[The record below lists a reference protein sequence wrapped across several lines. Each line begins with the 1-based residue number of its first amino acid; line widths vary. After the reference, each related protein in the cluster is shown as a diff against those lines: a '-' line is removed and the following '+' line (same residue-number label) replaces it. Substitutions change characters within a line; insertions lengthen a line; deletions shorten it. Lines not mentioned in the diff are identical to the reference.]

1 MKNRNDGGYS
11 LALVLVVMIVLA
23 TIATTLATV
32 VTSNINSQAQYTQK
46 MQDQYEAQGKLEQVL
61 AELSQ
66 NQVVELAD
74 SLSSTD
80 YRKTAIQK
88 AIEKL
93 CGTGSEAKAS
103 VSAEGVNT
111 IKYWKTYTSTEKVE
125 YALGDGQPVSIIFT
139 YDFQVSAN
147 CNETTVT
154 YDLEMKGNLAFSKG
168 TNTYIITSP
177 EIITKSV
184 EVGGAS

>member
-11 LALVLVVMIVLA
+11 LALVLVVMLVLA

-32 VTSNINSQAQYTQK
+32 VTSNISSQAQYTQK

-66 NQVVELAD
+66 NQVVELPISA
-74 SLSSTD
+74 SITD

-88 AIEKL
+88 AIEAI
-93 CGTGSEAKAS
+93 CGTGSNARAR
-103 VSAEGVNT
+103 VSAEDANT
-111 IKYWKTYTSTEKVE
+111 VKYWKVYTSTEKTE
-125 YALGDGQPVSIIFT
+125 YDASSAQPISVIFT
-139 YDFQVSAN
+139 YNFQITASCDESVVS
-147 CNETTVT
+147 
-154 YDLEMKGNLAFSKG
+154 YDLEMKGNIAYS
-168 TNTYIITSP
+168 TETDIYIITSP
-177 EIITKSV
+177 EITTKSV